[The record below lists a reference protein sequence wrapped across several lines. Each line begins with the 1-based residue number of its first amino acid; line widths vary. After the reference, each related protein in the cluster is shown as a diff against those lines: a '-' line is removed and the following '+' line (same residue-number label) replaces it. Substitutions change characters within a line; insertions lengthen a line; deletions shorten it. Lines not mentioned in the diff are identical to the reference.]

1 MDNLEIPQDD
11 YFSILL
17 RYGLYFGA
25 LFQIICIGACIM
37 SPKMNDGEND
47 KVKEDIFI
55 FPKDCLV
62 L

>member
-1 MDNLEIPQDD
+1 
-11 YFSILL
+11 
-17 RYGLYFGA
+17 
-25 LFQIICIGACIM
+25 M

-62 L
+62 LWKSIEIDVHLLKFFKF